1 MRFSASVCE
10 NRTENAGEA
19 GVHDGLFARPSDTE
33 AIDAYLPENG
43 TCRLKRRQTVQ
54 ALPVTG

>member
-1 MRFSASVCE
+1 MRFSASVGE

-19 GVHDGLFARPSDTE
+19 EVHDGLFARPSDTE

-43 TCRLKRRQTVQ
+43 L
-54 ALPVTG
+54 AG

>member
-19 GVHDGLFARPSDTE
+19 EVYDGLFVRPSNTE
-33 AIDAYLPENG
+33 AIDAYLSENG
-43 TCRLKRRQTVQ
+43 L
-54 ALPVTG
+54 AG